1 MSIGRGNI
9 VSNRIACI
17 DVDMTVVDIGT
28 TWLDWLNN
36 MTGKNLTMLD
46 CEYDYNLGRFFEEDL
61 KKLRMRPC
69 DYFRSNTLY
78 DTLKPIK
85 GSVEALRWFK
95 GQGWDIVF
103 VTHVK
108 GSHSKSKHNFLKR
121 YFPFMDGYVVTKEK
135 HYVKHDMLIDDRNN
149 FLNRVDP
156 SALAIK
162 ISTPY
167 SQNEELKRKGV
178 LSVHRWENFK
188 LYYQQWEN
196 CGYV

>member
-1 MSIGRGNI
+1 M
-9 VSNRIACI
+9 SNRIACI
-17 DVDMTVVDIGT
+17 DVDMTVVDIGI

-36 MTGKNLTMLD
+36 MTGKNLTLED
-46 CEYDYNLGRFFEEDL
+46 CQYDYNLGRFFEDDL
-61 KKLRMRPC
+61 KTLRMRPC

-85 GSVEALRWFK
+85 GSVEALQWLK
-95 GQGWDIVF
+95 QKGWDIVF

-108 GSHSKSKHNFLKR
+108 GGHSKSKHNFLRR

-149 FLNRVDP
+149 FLNKVDL
-156 SALAIK
+156 SALAVK

-167 SQNEELKRKGV
+167 SQSEGLTRPGV
-178 LSVHRWENFK
+178 LTLPSWKAFPL
-188 LYYQQWEN
+188 LYSQWEDCN
-196 CGYV
+196 YV